1 MLATRPDG
9 HEHPGLRWGPFT
21 LRVPF
26 YHVRIEWPEFWQGI
40 LVAGATG
47 LGLVPIL
54 MRDMGLSFEA
64 AVGFIV
70 LQSMLISS
78 APILFGEPMAPG
90 WITPALPLV
99 LLHLLD
105 PAGPY
110 QEPSERVRAM
120 TAFSLDFAALVL
132 FLGVTGLGRI
142 FIAWLPAAL
151 KGGIILG
158 AAIAALKRV
167 FLDDYARF
175 LAVQPVATT
184 LAVAVCLVLTF
195 SAPIQKYK
203 LQIPWLRKLAALGLL
218 PGFLLAALIGPFV
231 GNPPEI
237 VYQIEWNPPLLIPP
251 FGELFRQVS
260 PLSIGWPS
268 LDMFLAGIPLALM
281 AYTIL
286 FGDLVTGIEVLK
298 AAMPARPD
306 EKVVIDINRAH
317 LSIGIRNALMSVL
330 APFFPSQGCL
340 WTGVHVIICQRW
352 GEGRKE
358 MDSLYGGIFSY
369 YMFGIP
375 FLYFIRPL
383 VTGLKPLMGI
393 ALSLTL
399 VLTGYACAYVAM
411 SIPKTP
417 NERGVVL
424 LSAVALAVFSP
435 WVGMLIGVLAT
446 LALVGFPKRPDR
458 EGDPA

>member
-1 MLATRPDG
+1 MLPTRPDG
-9 HEHPGLRWGPFT
+9 HEQPGIRWGPFT
-21 LRVPF
+21 ARIPF

-54 MRDMGLSFEA
+54 TRDMGLSFETA
-64 AVGFIV
+64 MAFVC
-70 LQSMLISS
+70 LQTILISS
-78 APILFGEPMAPG
+78 AAILFGEPMAPG

-132 FLGVTGLGRI
+132 FLGITGLGRA
-142 FIAWLPAAL
+142 FVAWLPAAL

-167 FLDDYARF
+167 FLDDYSRF

-195 SAPIQKYK
+195 SAPIQIYK
-203 LQIPWLRKLAALGLL
+203 LRFPWLRKLAALGLL
-218 PGFLLAALIGPFV
+218 PGFLLAALIGPLV

-237 VYQIEWNPPLLIPP
+237 DYRIEWNPLVLVPP
-251 FGELFRQVS
+251 FGELFGQVC
-260 PLSIGWPS
+260 PLSIGWPTA
-268 LDMFLAGIPLALM
+268 DMFLAGIPLALM

-306 EKVVIDINRAH
+306 EKVVIDINRTH
-317 LSIGIRNALMSVL
+317 LSVGIRNVLMALF

-352 GEGRKE
+352 SEGRKE

-369 YMFGIP
+369 YLFGIP
-375 FLYFIRPL
+375 VLYFIRPI

-435 WVGMLIGVLAT
+435 WVGMAIGILAS
-446 LALVGFPKRPDR
+446 LALVGLPERPS
-458 EGDPA
+458 DPSDSA